1 MAITRLETPS
11 QFRTNVTRQIILA
24 LRDVFGTSIFSQD
37 FTNGINVVNSYPLT
51 EIKYPAIV
59 VTVNVRVNRN
69 AGVGHTEEFQD
80 MTTGMMRSWQHRYFE
95 GEVEF
100 TVGET
105 THALSAG
112 TLLALDG
119 GITHAVHSA
128 HGGIFLLTVVRGSGA
143 GATGSPESG

>member
-1 MAITRLETPS
+1 MNPGGSLHPHKADGPITVQVL
-11 QFRTNVTRQIILA
+11 
-24 LRDVFGTSIFSQD
+24 
-37 FTNGINVVNSYPLT
+37 
-51 EIKYPAIV
+51 
-59 VTVNVRVNRN
+59 
-69 AGVGHTEEFQD
+69 
-80 MTTGMMRSWQHRYFE
+80 E

-105 THALSAG
+105 AHALSAG

-143 GATGSPESG
+143 AATGSPARG